1 MLIYVRSDICFI
13 RVKQLQRLPFEV
25 WSSFK
30 TESIILKVRL
40 GKTWITVVGIYRPPS
55 IIKSQWSHEL
65 SSLFE
70 ATSTL
75 TSTVLY
81 AGDFNADLSQPD
93 KPPKDGRTLLD
104 LLDIFNLHCLITE
117 PTRKTKTTQTT
128 LDLILT
134 NNKTKSVTSG
144 VVDTHISDHSLV
156 YTILR
161 SSAPRA
167 RSRKICFRS
176 LKNFSQEN
184 FVRDM
189 QFVPF
194 HIIDLFDELDD
205 KVYAFEQLF
214 LGVIN
219 EHAPMKQTMIRGNQV
234 PYMTEQW
241 RKAIRHRHKLWKKFT
256 CNRTDANYEA
266 YKSQHNTCTSLRRK
280 AIKQHFLKKS
290 AETVNPREFWSTFRP
305 FLHTKTKQAND
316 IVLNENDKIIDD
328 KKEIAEL
335 FNDHFVHITD
345 GVPMI
350 RENDY
355 GENYVNHP
363 SIKAIHEHRGTGSTA
378 CFSFHSTSEAQVE
391 KLLNELNARKSPG
404 HDMIPPR
411 LIKESAAIVARPL
424 TSTINYCIGHCCYPS
439 SWKKVTVTPV
449 FKKNDEHSKVNYRP
463 VTVLPAL
470 NNIFERLLAGQLCEF
485 YREILSDYISAYRK
499 FHNE

>member
-1 MLIYVRSDICFI
+1 MDILGPLPLTPCGNRYVLVVTDYFT
-13 RVKQLQRLPFEV
+13 K
-25 WSSFK
+25 W
-30 TESIILKVRL
+30 TESYAIPNQEAATVAEKLVSQFVCRFGEPCELHSNQGTNFEFKVM
-40 GKTWITVVGIYRPPS
+40 
-55 IIKSQWSHEL
+55 
-65 SSLFE
+65 
-70 ATSTL
+70 
-75 TSTVLY
+75 

-134 NNKTKSVTSG
+134 NNKAKSVTSG
-144 VVDTHISDHSLV
+144 VVDKHISDHSLV

-167 RSRKICFRS
+167 RSRKICFHS

-194 HIIDLFDELDD
+194 HIINLFDELDD

-234 PYMTEQW
+234 PYMTKQW

-266 YKSQHNTCTSLRRK
+266 YKSQRNTCTSLRRK

-290 AETVNPREFWSTFRP
+290 AETVNPQEFWSTFRP

-316 IVLNENDKIIDD
+316 IVLNENDKIIND

-355 GENYVNHP
+355 GENYVNHRA
-363 SIKAIHEHRGTGSTA
+363 SKQSMNTGA
-378 CFSFHSTSEAQVE
+378 
-391 KLLNELNARKSPG
+391 
-404 HDMIPPR
+404 
-411 LIKESAAIVARPL
+411 
-424 TSTINYCIGHCCYPS
+424 
-439 SWKKVTVTPV
+439 
-449 FKKNDEHSKVNYRP
+449 
-463 VTVLPAL
+463 PAL
-470 NNIFERLLAGQLCEF
+470 LLASVFTAQAKLKSRS
-485 YREILSDYISAYRK
+485 Y
-499 FHNE
+499 